1 MKAAEEAVRYLKSGS
16 HTRGDMAGEGECLR
30 MFLDADQGDRDRRV
44 YGGVVAELLRNRN
57 SGGGRIGAREVLA
70 ERIRDEMAHSGREG
84 LETVLEKMWSC
95 GGSAMEGLVS
105 VLVDDELWPEREKEK
120 KQRSEVLW
128 VCFKWS
134 VLRVEKHGD
143 EEGVKAGLRA
153 ISRMLMAKAEDL
165 HHLMSSTVFEQI
177 LLAVSRGGGEVGGV
191 VAGEGEW
198 DKELATQATL
208 AAAKYVSAAG
218 AVGESQF
225 ANFMTQKLVVS
236 EDEKDTIVAME
247 AATAIFPLIQQVS
260 AGMFTETKGFIGRL
274 VEVLDEGERPSGTRN
289 TKHRAEAVRAVVRL
303 LAVACGDRGCRGVI
317 KQSCGDY
324 LERIIARGG
333 GGKRENDTRTL
344 AAVALAK
351 IRSAGPGDDA
361 ALGTRPNPV
370 VDKEGIGEL
379 ARIFKASLIL
389 QSNTSMASVS
399 QRESIEGLAYT
410 SLDPSVKQ
418 TLVTDRTFVTALLK
432 ILATPTAPSCGVLYG
447 GLTVLANI
455 TTYPPL
461 LTEEQRKVLKL
472 KNYAEAS
479 PNAHTPES
487 DTDPLETDEAV
498 TLRCKRLL
506 DADIIPVLVTIFKNI
521 SQSSSSTTGTPTNAS
536 SSLLLIPKI
545 ILSLSKTQK
554 HRPPMA
560 QQGAIKLLLQIYS
573 SAKTSPA
580 KQQQPSSFSSL
591 SPDSSRL
598 SEIKYFAAHALAR
611 VLVSVNPTLVFSS
624 QTPPVTA
631 IRPLLDLLNSRYD
644 DKQPAAAALSRGP
657 GAMTD
662 LLPTFE
668 ALLALTNLASMPGD
682 KTGPGGVQDLIV
694 RVGWDHL
701 EDLLLMHAPM
711 SSSSALRTTQTEDS
725 ASSSGDDAEEAGTSP
740 GGSKSGGEHT
750 KSNLDDGQKAKSKL
764 KPKKTIDSADASTRI
779 QRAAVELICNLCG
792 SYSPLALAKFAAEP
806 QSDPRV
812 AGRLHL
818 LLALADATDYP
829 TRRAAAGTLA
839 VLTEFAT
846 VVQGV
851 LDRER
856 GVKVVLG
863 MLRDE
868 EDQGDEMALRG
879 VVCVTNMLEVGGEK
893 AMERVKVEGGKEA
906 LVGAVNRARG
916 RELVEFGVK
925 AISVLR

>member
-1 MKAAEEAVRYLKSGS
+1 
-16 HTRGDMAGEGECLR
+16 
-30 MFLDADQGDRDRRV
+30 MFLDAEQGDRDRRV
-44 YGGVVAELLRNRN
+44 YGGVVAQLLKS
-57 SGGGRIGAREVLA
+57 SGVGRIGAREVLA
-70 ERIRDEMAHSGREG
+70 ERIRHEMTHSGKEG
-84 LETVLEKMWSC
+84 LEAVLEKMWSC
-95 GGSAMEGLVS
+95 GGAAMEGLVS
-105 VLVDDELWPEREKEK
+105 VLVDDGLWPDKEKEK
-120 KQRSEVLW
+120 KERSETLW

-134 VLRVEKHGD
+134 VLRVEKHDD
-143 EEGVKAGLRA
+143 EEGVKAGLHA
-153 ISRMLMAKAEDL
+153 ISRMLVAKAEDV
-165 HHLMSSTVFEQI
+165 HHLMSSAVFEEI
-177 LLAVSRGGGEVGGV
+177 LLAVSRGQGGGEIGGV
-191 VAGEGEW
+191 VTVEDEW
-198 DKELATQATL
+198 DKELVTQATL

-218 AVGESQF
+218 EVGESQF

-236 EDEKDTIVAME
+236 EDEKDTIVAMDV
-247 AATAIFPLIQQVS
+247 ATAIFPLIQQVS
-260 AGMFTETKGFIGRL
+260 AGMFTETEGFIGRL
-274 VEVLDEGERPSGTRN
+274 VEVLDEGERPSGVRN
-289 TKHRAEAVRAVVRL
+289 TKQRAEAVRAVVRF
-303 LAVACGDRGCRGVI
+303 LAVACGDKGCRGVI

-351 IRSAGPGDDA
+351 IRSAGPGDSA
-361 ALGTRPNPV
+361 ALGTQPSPV
-370 VDKEGIGEL
+370 VDRESIGEL

-389 QSNTSMASVS
+389 QSNTSMAAVS
-399 QRESIEGLAYT
+399 QRQSIEGLAYT

-418 TLVTDRTFVTALLK
+418 ALVTDRTFVTALLK
-432 ILATPTAPSCGVLYG
+432 TLATPTASSSGVLYG

-455 TTYPPL
+455 TAYLPV
-461 LTEEQRKVLKL
+461 LTEEQRKVLQL

-479 PNAHTPES
+479 PNAPTRKEN
-487 DTDPLETDEAV
+487 DIDPLEIDEAV
-498 TLRCKRLL
+498 TLRCKRVL
-506 DADIIPVLVTIFKNI
+506 DANIIPVLVAIFKNI
-521 SQSSSSTTGTPTNAS
+521 SQSASSTTGTSTNSS

-545 ILSLSKTQK
+545 ILSLSKAQK
-554 HRPPMA
+554 HRPQMA

-573 SAKTSPA
+573 SVKTNPA

-591 SPDSSRL
+591 PPDSSRL
-598 SEIKYFAAHALAR
+598 LEIKHFTAHALAR
-611 VLVSVNPTLVFSS
+611 ILVSVNPALVFSS
-624 QTPPVTA
+624 QTPPASA
-631 IRPLLDLLNSRYD
+631 IRPLLDLLNTRYD
-644 DKQPAAAALSRGP
+644 DEQPMAAAVSRGP
-657 GAMTD
+657 GTMTD

-682 KTGPGGVQDLIV
+682 KAGGSAGGVQDLIV

-701 EDLLLMHAPM
+701 EDLLLIYAPR
-711 SSSSALRTTQTEDS
+711 SSSSPELKSTKTEDS
-725 ASSSGDDAEEAGTSP
+725 ASTSDDDVEETGASP
-740 GGSKSGGEHT
+740 EGGKSGEGLHT
-750 KSNLDDGQKAKSKL
+750 KSNLDDGQKAK
-764 KPKKTIDSADASTRI
+764 PKKVIDSADAPTRI

-792 SYSPLALAKFAAEP
+792 SYSPLALAKFAAET

-839 VLTEFAT
+839 VLTEFES

-856 GVKVVLG
+856 GVEVVLG
-863 MLRDE
+863 MLRDG
-868 EDQGDEMALRG
+868 EDQGDEITLRG

-916 RELVEFGVK
+916 REVVELGVK
-925 AISVLR
+925 AVSMLRWG